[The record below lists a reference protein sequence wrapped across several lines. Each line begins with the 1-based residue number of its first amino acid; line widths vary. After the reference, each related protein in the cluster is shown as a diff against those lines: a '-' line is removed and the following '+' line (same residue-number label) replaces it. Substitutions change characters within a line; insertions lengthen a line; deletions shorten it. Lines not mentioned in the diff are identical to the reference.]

1 MIIILRKVK
10 YSDKSLLSLAVH
22 PNPGLSVVWAVF

>member
-1 MIIILRKVK
+1 MIILYKVK

-22 PNPGLSVVWAVF
+22 PNTGLSVVWTVF